1 MFKRVKNYILKNYLL
16 NVVTELEAFGTERK
30 LWRTNADI
38 CLVLTQLLLANE
50 SLIENIR
57 VNEFATQTVISPYV
71 NLSELETYVNDF
83 LTQSQ
88 PFINGESS
96 NRPKIVTSVGESNR
110 EIEFINFIEFHETDL
125 FNALVRIKV
134 LSERVKSNLK
144 NANDARRGYLEDMLV
159 PIFSILIGLVEQVYG
174 AL

>member
-57 VNEFATQTVISPYV
+57 VNEFATQTVISPYI

-110 EIEFINFIEFHETDL
+110 EIEFINFGFGYFFE
-125 FNALVRIKV
+125 NAT
-134 LSERVKSNLK
+134 SDSNKSRCLGMENL
-144 NANDARRGYLEDMLV
+144 
-159 PIFSILIGLVEQVYG
+159 IFSQSEQLY
-174 AL
+174 

>member
-1 MFKRVKNYILKNYLL
+1 MFKKIKHYILKNYLL
-16 NVVTELEAFGTERK
+16 SVVKELETYGTERK
-30 LWRTNADI
+30 LWRTNANI
-38 CLVLTQLLLANE
+38 CLVLTNLLLANK
-50 SLIENIR
+50 SLVEDIR
-57 VNEFATQTVISPYV
+57 VDEFVGGTVVSSYI
-71 NLSELETYVNDF
+71 NLTELETYVNDF

-110 EIEFINFIEFHETDL
+110 AIEFLNFVEYHETGLID
-125 FNALVRIKV
+125 ALVRIKV
-134 LSERVKSNLK
+134 LSERVKSSLK

-159 PIFSILIGLVEQVYG
+159 PIFSILIGLVEQIYG